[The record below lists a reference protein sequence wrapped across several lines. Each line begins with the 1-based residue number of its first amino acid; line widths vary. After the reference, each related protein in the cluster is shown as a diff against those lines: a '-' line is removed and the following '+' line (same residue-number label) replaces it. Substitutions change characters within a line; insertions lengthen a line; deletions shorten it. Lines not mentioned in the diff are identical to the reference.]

1 MLRASRPPFIFGYDP
16 RYVLDHQYYVAAI
29 INFVGAILLQSNV
42 YIILRKLKHIH
53 FSVTLMVF
61 GGIGALESFLLM
73 MTLGD
78 GCVPQCGHDRAMMV
92 LIGLLAFIGQFM
104 LTVSLQVEEAGKV
117 SIIRKSADILF
128 AFAFQILLFK
138 VSVECQTAPV
148 RLTDLLS
155 ASPGDLEHHRSRPRH
170 GRRHHVQ
177 RQEDR
182 GRAAAG
188 SSSQGQVPRSL
199 LQVRQHHG
207 LSHGDGGEGK
217 IVNFSIELE
226 TMITCC
232 Q

>member
-1 MLRASRPPFIFGYDP
+1 
-16 RYVLDHQYYVAAI
+16 
-29 INFVGAILLQSNV
+29 
-42 YIILRKLKHIH
+42 
-53 FSVTLMVF
+53 MVF

-128 AFAFQILLFK
+128 AFAFQILLFQ
-138 VSVECQTAPV
+138 VSVECQTDPAL
-148 RLTDLLS
+148 LTDLLS
-155 ASPGDLEHHRSRPRH
+155 ASPGHLEHHWSRPRH

-182 GRAAAG
+182 GRAPPG
-188 SSSQGQVPRSL
+188 SSGQGQVPRPL
-199 LQVRQHHG
+199 LQVRQHQG
-207 LSHGDGGEGK
+207 PSHGDGGEGE
-217 IVNFSIELE
+217 IVKFSIGLE

-232 Q
+232 K